1 MFRFAQHDRAGYDW
15 VMPLKLWV
23 GLGNAALDG
32 SDGGASLDGG
42 DGGAS
47 LDGNFPSIPFIPS
60 YPFIPFLIT
69 NY

>member
-1 MFRFAQHDRAGYDW
+1 MFVLTARCFAFAQHDRAGYDW

-32 SDGGASLDGG
+32 G

-47 LDGNFPSIPFIPS
+47 LDGIFPSIPFIPS
-60 YPFIPFLIT
+60 YPFIPFLFT